1 MFSRKC
7 VAILTVFAILS
18 GLAFSDTARAGQTS
32 MPDGLK
38 KVYENIEP
46 LQKKID
52 LRFMGSVGLQIAV
65 PIYVAYATGAMGE
78 KGVDLEFLPAT
89 TGPISVEALTAGE
102 VDFIGTGI
110 GGIAVGAANDVA
122 KMLCY
127 LNEDSVIQKFFVA
140 SDSPLAKAP
149 FNPKTGFVGTA
160 DQWRGLSVYMAPG
173 TTLQYLMGVAL
184 GKIGLTLQDIK
195 PVYMDTN
202 NVNTTLFAKR
212 GDVWGIWNFLCYNS
226 ALKKEGFVPVVE
238 GDKVGIHLTTAFATN
253 DDAWNVPDKREAI
266 LKVMELH
273 FATVAWM
280 KASPENMRIAA
291 KIATEW
297 SEAEGTAVSEEENY
311 AYLDETYYYNLEE
324 NVDFFQTR
332 IKTRHGEQV
341 KALEVLN
348 GIMDFY
354 IEQGNYTE
362 ADREN
367 MVKNQSRNFPFEAI
381 AELLKR
387 RK

>member
-1 MFSRKC
+1 MSLRKWSA
-7 VAILTVFAILS
+7 VATLVACLALS
-18 GLAFSDTARAGQTS
+18 GSVMAGQAS
-32 MPDGLK
+32 MGTGLEGLK
-38 KVYENIEP
+38 QAYAGIKP
-46 LQKKID
+46 LAKKTDI
-52 LRFMGSVGLQIAV
+52 RFMGSVGLQIAV
-65 PIYVAYATGAMGE
+65 PIYVAHITGAMAE

-89 TGPISVEALTAGE
+89 TGPISIEALTAGE
-102 VDFIGTGI
+102 VDFCGTGI
-110 GGIAVGAANDVA
+110 GGIAVGAANNVA

-149 FNPKTGFVGTA
+149 FNPETGFVGTA
-160 DQWRGLSVYMAPG
+160 DQWRGLNVYMAPG

-184 GKIGLTLQDIK
+184 GKIDLTLQDIK

-212 GDVWGIWNFLCYNS
+212 GDVWGIWNFLCYAS
-226 ALKKEGFVPVVE
+226 ALKDEGYVPVME

-253 DDAWNVPDKREAI
+253 DAAWSDPEKREAL

-297 SEAEGTAVSEEENY
+297 SEAEGTAVTEDENY
-311 AYLDETYYYNLEE
+311 AYLDETYYYNLDE
-324 NVDFFQTR
+324 NVDFFRTRVQTP
-332 IKTRHGEQV
+332 HGEQV

-354 IEQGNYTE
+354 IQQGNFTE
-362 ADREN
+362 ADRAN
-367 MVKNQSRNFPFEAI
+367 MTKNQDNIFTFDALE
-381 AELLKR
+381 ELLKR
-387 RK
+387 R